1 MENEGQM
8 ILSEEEKSVILK
20 MRAEKINQAKI
31 DARDLLIKVIRSVTE
46 EILNSSPTASYTMQ
60 TDDIYE
66 EIKSEDLETISQ
78 ILDLMGL
85 KFLALTSNRRS
96 ITFQYKKL

>member
-1 MENEGQM
+1 MQNEEQM

-31 DARDLLIKVIRSVTE
+31 DARDFLIQVIRSVTE
-46 EILNSSPTASYTMQ
+46 ELLSSRPTALYTMQ
-60 TDDIYE
+60 TLNVDE

-78 ILDLMGL
+78 IMDLMGL
-85 KFLALTSNRRS
+85 KFLALTSNRRA
-96 ITFQYKKL
+96 ITFQHKKL